1 MTARPAYKSH
11 PLWQSAMALTRDAY
25 ALADRVK
32 ERSPDAARGLRKAAV
47 AVPAHLAAAV
57 SDRRED
63 RGEHALA
70 ARSALAEVMRQAR
83 RVEGEDSRDLAR
95 QAETL
100 DLSVLFELGRADVF
114 Q

>member
-32 ERSPDAARGLRKAAV
+32 ERSPDAARALRKAAV

-63 RGEHALA
+63 REHALA
-70 ARSALAEVMRQAR
+70 ARSALAEVIRQAS
-83 RVEGEDSRDLAR
+83 RVQGEDSRDLAR